1 MAMTYV
7 DALNVAIEAVSDEAV
22 IEKLTALKS
31 QMAKKKGSSKPTK
44 TQRENEEIKD
54 KILAVLADT
63 EEPMRVNEI
72 MGAVEGGYTSQK
84 ISALCRQLV
93 EAGKVNKI
101 VDKKVSRFE
110 LA

>member
-7 DALNVAIEAVSDEAV
+7 DALNVAIESVSDEAV
-22 IEKLTALKS
+22 IEKLTALKA

-44 TQRENEEIKD
+44 VQRENEEIKE
-54 KILAVLADT
+54 KILAVLADA
-63 EEPMRVNEI
+63 EEPMKVGE
-72 MGAVEGGYTSQK
+72 MLEALGGAYSSQK

-93 EAGKVNKI
+93 EGGKVNKI